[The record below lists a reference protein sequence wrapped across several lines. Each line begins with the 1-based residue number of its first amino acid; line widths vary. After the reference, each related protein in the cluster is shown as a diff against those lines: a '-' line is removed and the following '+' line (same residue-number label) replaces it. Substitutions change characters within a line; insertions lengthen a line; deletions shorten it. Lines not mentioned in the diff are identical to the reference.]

1 MIVRRAAWSF
11 SIAKVSSSDLGSGTP
26 LVPCANAPG
35 HQQGEFACAQALAD
49 ESGGIW
55 IATVRDN
62 LDRDLTIRATGEAC
76 MCMATLAADGSASAA
91 SCSTL
96 R

>member
-1 MIVRRAAWSF
+1 V
-11 SIAKVSSSDLGSGTP
+11 
-26 LVPCANAPG
+26 PG
-35 HQQGEFACAQALAD
+35 HQQGEFACAQALATD
-49 ESGGIW
+49 ESGAIW

-62 LDRDLTIRATGEAC
+62 LDRDLTIRATGEAY
-76 MCMATLAADGSASAA
+76 MCMATLAAEGSASAA